1 MRKWHIVR
9 FWATIIAPTES
20 FCVKRSHFFGFT
32 VVFWCNS
39 PHTDKQLKEIWE
51 FGHPCVSSLSDN
63 ELMVHKQ
70 PPCAKIGGKSVQNRG
85 QSVILSGENHHLPY
99 TITGGVNSWS
109 RVISRLH
116 AGHTRKASRI
126 SKAAV
131 DNCGKG

>member
-1 MRKWHIVR
+1 M
-9 FWATIIAPTES
+9 IASTES

-32 VVFWCNS
+32 VVFRCNT

-51 FGHPCVSSLSDN
+51 FGHPCVDSLSDN

-99 TITGGVNSWS
+99 TIIGGVYDH
-109 RVISRLH
+109 RE
-116 AGHTRKASRI
+116 
-126 SKAAV
+126 
-131 DNCGKG
+131 